1 MKPLVCWGLGALLA
15 IGCSSSLPSNTM
27 PGSDAGQTCSGSGQS
42 CAVSGCCGVLSEACL
57 PQGNDMVCLN
67 AIPPQVDAGGSCI
80 VGFSSTLYGAALLF
94 DDAPCSYSLA
104 DVAAGIEIPYH
115 EQIDTPIGWLHPAPG
130 DAGGCQQPDEAGLI
144 VSYTIAGGGQ
154 SYCLCDTGLCAPQT
168 FITSAA
174 VGNYDHQIAWDG
186 RNWYGPS
193 DTGNPKG
200 APFPVGT
207 YTVTLTAAG
216 AAEGVPDQS
225 SGGAFTMTATRT
237 ITITP

>member
-1 MKPLVCWGLGALLA
+1 MRSLLGWSGLGAFLV
-15 IGCSSSLPSNTM
+15 IGCSSSLPSNN
-27 PGSDAGQTCSGSGQS
+27 PGHDAGLTCAGSGES
-42 CAVSGCCGVLSEACL
+42 CAASGCCAALSDSCL
-57 PQGNDMVCLN
+57 PQGNDEVCVN
-67 AIPPQVDAGGSCI
+67 AIPPRFDAGGGCI
-80 VGFSSTLYGAALLF
+80 VGLSSTLYGAALTF

-104 DVAAGIEIPYH
+104 EVAAGIEIPYH
-115 EQIDTPIGWLHPAPG
+115 EEIDAPVGGLRPAQG

-144 VSYTIAGGGQ
+144 VSYQISGGGQ
-154 SYCLCDTGLCAPQT
+154 SYCLCDVGLCAAQS

-174 VGNYDHQIAWDG
+174 VGNYYHQIAWDG

-193 DTGNPKG
+193 DTGNPEG
-200 APFPVGT
+200 APFPAGT
-207 YTVTLTAAG
+207 YTITLTATG